1 MLRANLFNDIFST
14 FAPMNIKDKKIAVL
28 LSGGVDSSVVL
39 YELVRQ
45 GLNPD
50 CFYIK
55 IGSEEDEEWDCS
67 SEEDLEMATAV
78 AHKYG
83 CKLEVIDCHREYWD
97 QVTKYTMDKVKAGLT
112 PNPDVMCNRLIKFGA
127 FHEKRGKDYDF
138 IATGH
143 YAQKEEDPSN
153 LRYLGEALSTPPK
166 QGESDGVF
174 WLCTSPDPVKD
185 QTDFLAQIYD
195 WQLEK
200 ALFPIGH
207 MMKEEVREIAER
219 EHLAPAHRRDSQGI
233 CFLGKINYNDYIR
246 RYLGELPGDVIEL
259 ETGKKIGEHKGHWF
273 HTIGQRKGM
282 GLGGGPWFVIKKD
295 IEQNIIYVSHGY
307 DPESAYKQDF
317 PIRDFHSINGIL
329 PPTDITLK
337 IRHTPEYLPA
347 KLEVIGDGSYMVHA
361 AAPIHGVAPGQ
372 FCVIY
377 DAHHHRCY
385 GSGEITILP

>member
-1 MLRANLFNDIFST
+1 MNLQ
-14 FAPMNIKDKKIAVL
+14 DKRIAVL

-45 GLNPD
+45 GLQPD

-55 IGSEEDEEWDCS
+55 IGPEEEEEWDCS

-78 AHKYG
+78 SHKYG
-83 CKLEVIDCHREYWD
+83 CKLEVIDCHKEYWD
-97 QVTKYTMDKVKAGLT
+97 QVTKYTMDKVRAGFT

-127 FHEKRGKDYDF
+127 FHEKRGHDYDL

-143 YAQKEEDPSN
+143 YATTEEEEISETVNGQLSN
-153 LRYLGEALSTPPK
+153 RKLK
-166 QGESDGVF
+166 

-219 EHLAPAHRRDSQGI
+219 EHLVNAKRKDSQGI
-233 CFLGKINYNDYIR
+233 CFLGKINYNDYLR
-246 RYLGELPGDVIEL
+246 RYLGELPGEVIEL
-259 ETGKKIGEHKGHWF
+259 ETGKKIGKHKGHWF

-307 DPESAYKQDF
+307 DPADAYTQDF
-317 PIRDFHSINGIL
+317 PIHDFHSINGVL

-347 KLEVIGDGSYMVHA
+347 KLEPIGEGRYMVHA
-361 AAPIHGVAPGQ
+361 EAPIHGVAPGQ
-372 FCVIY
+372 FCVVY
-377 DAHHHRCY
+377 DNRHHRCY
-385 GSGEITILP
+385 GSGEITTNL

>member
-1 MLRANLFNDIFST
+1 MKIYSHFFRLIEILHYLCNMDL
-14 FAPMNIKDKKIAVL
+14 KDKKIAVL

-45 GLNPD
+45 GLQPD

-55 IGSEEDEEWDCS
+55 IGPEEEEEWDCS
-67 SEEDLEMATAV
+67 SEEDLEMATTV
-78 AHKYG
+78 SHKYG
-83 CKLEVIDCHREYWD
+83 CRLEVIDCHREYWD
-97 QVTKYTMDKVKAGLT
+97 QVTKYTMDKVRAGLT

-127 FHEKRGKDYDF
+127 FHEKRGHDYDL

-143 YAQKEEDPSN
+143 YATTENEE
-153 LRYLGEALSTPPK
+153 LGMRNVK
-166 QGESDGVF
+166 

-246 RYLGELPGDVIEL
+246 RYLGELPGDVVEL
-259 ETGKKIGEHKGHWF
+259 ETGKKIGQHKGHWF

-282 GLGGGPWFVIKKD
+282 GLGGGPWFVVKKD
-295 IEQNIIYVSHGY
+295 TEQNIIYVSHGY
-307 DPESAYKQDF
+307 DPETAYKQDF
-317 PIRDFHSINGIL
+317 PIRDFHSINGVL

-347 KLEVIGDGSYMVHA
+347 RLEAMDDGRYMVHA

-372 FCVIY
+372 FCVVY
-377 DAHHHRCY
+377 DAQHHRCY
-385 GSGEITILP
+385 GSGEITI